1 MNLIVLANGGSV
13 ALILLG
19 LVIFFAV
26 IALIVFLLRKHLK
39 IGKNEKPIDDKKI
52 ADENLSHYLQDVDD
66 EEAQKQ
72 FDQYALEH
80 KKDIEDNEEENK

>member
-39 IGKNEKPIDDKKI
+39 IGKTEKPTDDKKI